1 LTIFL
6 GFAGFSGAIVF
17 GIAGTGAAIV
27 QGLALAFGG
36 FFLFWWLVGALFF
49 AGLAT
54 FWFTAGY
61 FGLKTAKKLAT

>member
-1 LTIFL
+1 L
-6 GFAGFSGAIVF
+6 
-17 GIAGTGAAIV
+17 GIAATGVAIA
-27 QGLALAFGG
+27 QGIALAFGG

-61 FGLKTAKKLAT
+61 FGLKTAKKLAA